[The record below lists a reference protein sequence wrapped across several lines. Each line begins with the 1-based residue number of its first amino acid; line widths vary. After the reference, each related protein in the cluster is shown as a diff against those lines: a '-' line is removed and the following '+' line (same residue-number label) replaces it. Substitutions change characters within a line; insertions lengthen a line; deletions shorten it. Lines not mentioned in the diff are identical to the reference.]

1 MCDLK
6 CWKARDRE
14 TDKFKSMRKEDKA
27 RERESAS

>member
-6 CWKARDRE
+6 CWKERDRE
-14 TDKFKSMRKEDKA
+14 KDIFKSMSKGDKA